1 MVDSLAS
8 AKGGTGLKG
17 DIWVDIRADR
27 QKGLNYTQI
36 GRKYGIDPRTAK
48 KYAAA
53 EEKPVY
59 KSRPKQSILDPY
71 KETIDTLLN
80 EAPYSAV
87 RLQELIAEQ
96 GYEGKYTV
104 VKDYVRTKKKELNHQ
119 ATVRFETVPGLQG
132 QVDWAYFE
140 NHRVFEEGIYKKLY
154 CFLMILGYSRNRY
167 IEFVTDMT
175 TDTLLRCH
183 INAFR
188 YFGGY
193 PQEILYD
200 NMKQVVV
207 KRLLKQ
213 SDSTL
218 NSQFE
223 DFAGFYGYKPVLCRP
238 YRGQTKGKIERT
250 VSYVRGNFMTGI
262 QYGNLQDLNNQALAW
277 CNKVNSKVHGTT
289 NKVPL
294 DELKKENLNPLTR
307 EYIMDKIEFR
317 KIGKD
322 CLLSYN
328 GSKYS
333 VPSKYALKEA
343 AVRKLGNILAIYYQT
358 ELIAQHR
365 LSYTKKSYNVN
376 PNHYR
381 DLSCNNGFDTPNT
394 LFTNADI
401 LHNVVSSIDLSVYDS
416 EV

>member
-1 MVDSLAS
+1 MN
-8 AKGGTGLKG
+8 
-17 DIWVDIRADR
+17 IRSDR
-27 QKGLNYTQI
+27 QKGLNYTEI
-36 GRKYGIDPRTAK
+36 GRKHGIDPRTAK
-48 KYAAA
+48 KYAKA
-53 EEKPVY
+53 EEKPTY
-59 KSRPKQSILDPY
+59 KSRTKQSILDPY
-71 KETIDTLLN
+71 KEAIDTMLA

-87 RLQELIAEQ
+87 ILLERITEQ
-96 GYEGKYTV
+96 GYTGKYTI

-119 ATVRFETVPGLQG
+119 ATVRFETIPGLQG
-132 QVDWAYFE
+132 QVDWAHFE
-140 NHRVFEEGIYKKLY
+140 QYKVFEEGQYKKLY
-154 CFLMILGYSRNRY
+154 CFLMILGYSRTRY

-183 INAFR
+183 ISAFH

-213 SDSTL
+213 KDSTL

-223 DFAGFYGYKPVLCRP
+223 DFAGFYGFKPVLCRP

-250 VSYVRGNFMTGI
+250 VSYVRSNFMTGI
-262 QYGNLQDLNNQALAW
+262 KYDSLQDLNSQAHAW
-277 CNKVNSKVHGTT
+277 CNKVNAKVHGTT
-289 NKVPL
+289 NRVPL
-294 DELKKENLNPLTR
+294 SELQKENLNPLTR

-322 CLLSYN
+322 CLISYN

-343 AVRKLGNILAIYYQT
+343 AVRKIGNILAIYYQT

-365 LSYTKKSYNVN
+365 LSYTKKSLNVN
-376 PNHYR
+376 PVHYR
-381 DLSCNNGFDTPNT
+381 DLSLKDGFDRPNA
-394 LFTNADI
+394 LFTNTDI
-401 LHNVVSSIDLSVYDS
+401 LHNIISDIDLSVYDA

>member
-1 MVDSLAS
+1 MVNSLAS
-8 AKGGTGLKG
+8 AKGGIELKG
-17 DIWVDIRADR
+17 EIWMDIRADR
-27 QKGLNYTQI
+27 QKGLTYTQI
-36 GRKYGIDPRTAK
+36 GRKYGIDSRTAK
-48 KYAAA
+48 KYAQT
-53 EEKPVY
+53 EKKPEY
-59 KSRPKQSILDPY
+59 KSRPKESILDAY
-71 KETIDTLLN
+71 KEAIDTLLN

-87 RLQELIAEQ
+87 RVQEIITEQ
-96 GYEGKYTV
+96 GYKGKYTV
-104 VKDYVRTKKKELNHQ
+104 VKDYTRTKKKELNRQ
-119 ATVRFETVPGLQG
+119 ATVRFETMPGLQG
-132 QVDWAYFE
+132 QVDWAHFE
-140 NHRVFEEGIYKKLY
+140 KYRVYECGKYKKLY
-154 CFLMILGYSRNRY
+154 CFLMILGFSRMRY

-213 SDSTL
+213 SESTL

-250 VSYVRGNFMTGI
+250 VSYVRGNFMVGI
-262 QYGNLQDLNNQALAW
+262 KYDSLRDLNNQAYAW
-277 CNKVNSKVHGTT
+277 CNKANLKVHGTT

-294 DELKKENLNPLTR
+294 SELKKENLNPLTR
-307 EYIMDKIEFR
+307 EYLMERIEFR
-317 KIGKD
+317 KTGKD
-322 CLLSYN
+322 CLISYN

-333 VPSKYALKEA
+333 VPSKYALKEVT
-343 AVRKLGNILAIYYQT
+343 VRKIGNILAIYYQA

-365 LSYTKKSYNVN
+365 LSYTNKSCNVN
-376 PNHYR
+376 PEHYR
-381 DLSCNNGFDTPNT
+381 ELSCKAQFDTPNT
-394 LFTNADI
+394 LFINTDI
-401 LHNVVSSIDLSVYDS
+401 LHNVVSSIDLSVYDT